1 MIEIGCERQSQSGPS
16 LLGDVGGSNVR
27 LAWQR
32 EAGAAIE
39 RVQVMPCADYPN
51 LTACIQNYLSGI
63 KHAGLA
69 APRRAA
75 LGVATPVLQDQ
86 ISLTN
91 RDWAFSARQML
102 GDLGLQR
109 LVVMNDFTALA
120 LAIPAL
126 PQADFWHCG
135 GPESEF
141 AGISGAA
148 TQTIAVLGPGTGL
161 GVSGLVSTGD
171 RQWTALQTEGG
182 HVSLSAHSERECRLI
197 AKLACRFGHVSAERV
212 LSGPG
217 LVNMVEALCDLDGVA
232 SPEQLTPAAVIAAAL
247 GSQERVGP
255 PRASL
260 TPSGGGRRR
269 SSAWGCSDA
278 HPTQAQCAEALDLFA
293 AFLGDVAGDLVL
305 SLGARGGAYIGG
317 GIVPRLGAEWLRA
330 SRFRA
335 RFEAKGRM
343 AGYLASVSSYVIA
356 AQEPPAL
363 LGASRAL

>member
-1 MIEIGCERQSQSGPS
+1 MIEIGSKRQNQSGPS

-27 LAWQR
+27 LGWQR
-32 EAGAAIE
+32 QTGTAIE
-39 RVQVMPCADYPN
+39 RVQVMACADFPD
-51 LTACIQNYLSGI
+51 LTACIQHYLSG
-63 KHAGLA
+63 AREEGLP
-69 APRRAA
+69 APLRAA

-91 RDWAFSARQML
+91 RDWAFSARQL
-102 GDLGLQR
+102 CSELDLQR

-135 GPESEF
+135 GPQP
-141 AGISGAA
+141 GLAA
-148 TQTIAVLGPGTGL
+148 AADQPIAVLGPGTGL
-161 GVSGLVSTGD
+161 GVSGLIATGD

-182 HVSLSAHSERECRLI
+182 HVSLAAHGERESRLI
-197 AKLACRFGHVSAERV
+197 AQLASRFGHVSAERV

-217 LVNMVEALCDLDGVA
+217 LVNLTLALCDLDGVVTSEDA
-232 SPEQLTPAAVIAAAL
+232 LTPAAVIAAAL
-247 GSQERVGP
+247 TGTG
-255 PRASL
+255 
-260 TPSGGGRRR
+260 
-269 SSAWGCSDA
+269 
-278 HPTQAQCAEALDLFA
+278 HPAQAQAQCAEALDLFA

-305 SLGARGGAYIGG
+305 SLGARGGVYIGG
-317 GIVPRLGAEWLRA
+317 GIVPRLGAAWLRA

-343 AGYLASVSSYVIA
+343 AGYLAEVSSYVIA
-356 AQEPPAL
+356 SQEPPAL

>member
-1 MIEIGCERQSQSGPS
+1 MIEIGSKAHQGEAPAIPR

-27 LAWQR
+27 LAWQGG
-32 EAGAAIE
+32 AGACIE
-39 RVQVMPCADYPN
+39 RVRVMPCADFPN
-51 LTACIQNYLSGI
+51 LTACIQDYLSGLR
-63 KHAGLA
+63 HEGLA
-69 APRRAA
+69 WPRQAA

-91 RDWAFSARQML
+91 RDWSFSAQALRSAL
-102 GDLGLQR
+102 DLQR

-135 GPESEF
+135 GPQAPVAVAQ
-141 AGISGAA
+141 AGTLAL
-148 TQTIAVLGPGTGL
+148 LGPGTGL
-161 GVSGLVSTGD
+161 GVSGLVSCGE

-182 HVSLSAHSERECRLI
+182 HVSLAAHSEREYRVVQQL
-197 AKLACRFGHVSAERV
+197 AKRFGHVSAERV

-217 LVNMVEALCDLDGVA
+217 LLNLAQALCELDGCA
-232 SPEQLTPAAVIAAAL
+232 LPAGLTPAALIESAQ
-247 GSQERVGP
+247 GQSQHQSQR
-255 PRASL
+255 
-260 TPSGGGRRR
+260 
-269 SSAWGCSDA
+269 
-278 HPTQAQCAEALDLFA
+278 QCVEALDLFG

-305 SLGARGGAYIGG
+305 SLGARAGVFIGG
-317 GIVPRLGAEWLRA
+317 GIVPRLGAAWIRA

-343 AGYLASVSSYVIA
+343 AGYLAAVPSYVIA
-356 AQEPPAL
+356 SPEPPAL